1 LRVLYISQYF
11 PPEMGAPAGRVWGF
25 SRLWAQRGREVTVLT
40 AFPHHPTGVVPRRYQ
55 RKRLARERADGVSVV
70 RTWIYPAANRGVA
83 KRILSYLSFMVSA
96 IFTGVFVVRPHDVIV
111 ASSPQFFVG
120 VAGWVLS
127 ALGRGKFVFEIRDL
141 WPDSVVAVGAI
152 KREGIIRP
160 LKRLEYFLYRRA
172 DHLVVVT
179 ESTKRVLVEGGICAE
194 KISVVTNGVDVSVFA
209 PGEEE
214 ELRRR
219 LDVHDKFVIS
229 YIGTIGMAHGLEVV
243 LRAGQK
249 LRDLGDTDV
258 VFLIIGEGARKQQLD
273 DQRRRLGL
281 GNVRFIGQRPREQI
295 PALLRASN
303 ACLVHLRAAELF
315 TTVIPSKIFEIMGCG
330 RPILMG
336 VGGEAASIVES
347 AGAGV
352 AFESEDGDQLVALV
366 RKLRNDK
373 ELLSRM
379 GKAGRELVVSE
390 YGQDALARRYIELLE
405 RL

>member
-1 LRVLYISQYF
+1 
-11 PPEMGAPAGRVWGF
+11 M
-25 SRLWAQRGREVTVLT
+25 
-40 AFPHHPTGVVPRRYQ
+40 
-55 RKRLARERADGVSVV
+55 

-96 IFTGVFVVRPHDVIV
+96 IFTGLFVLRAHDVIV

-120 VAGWVLS
+120 VTGWVLS
-127 ALGRGKFVFEIRDL
+127 ALGRGKFVFEVRDL

-152 KREGIIRP
+152 KREEIIRP

-172 DHLVVVT
+172 HRVVVVT
-179 ESTKRVLVEGGICAE
+179 ESTRRVLVEGGIPAE
-194 KISVVTNGVDVSVFA
+194 KISVVTNGVDISVFA

-229 YIGTIGMAHGLEVV
+229 YIGTIGMAHGLEVA

-249 LRDLGDTDV
+249 LRDSGDTDV

-281 GNVRFIGQRPREQI
+281 GNVRFVGQRPREQI

-336 VGGEAASIVES
+336 VGGEAARIVES

-352 AFESEDGDQLVALV
+352 AFESEDADQLVALV

-379 GKAGRELVVSE
+379 GKAGRKLVVNE